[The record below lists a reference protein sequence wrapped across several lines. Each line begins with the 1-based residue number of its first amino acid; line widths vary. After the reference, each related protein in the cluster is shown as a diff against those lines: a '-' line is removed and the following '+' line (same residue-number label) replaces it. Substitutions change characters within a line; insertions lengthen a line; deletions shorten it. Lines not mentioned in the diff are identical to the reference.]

1 MNLEVEKV
9 IKYKMKKMSHLP
21 WHRVPRL
28 MININKKYYSETK
41 EKGRTKDEQWVGDES
56 AATFLRY

>member
-1 MNLEVEKV
+1 MPMNLEVENV

-41 EKGRTKDEQWVGDES
+41 EKGRTKDE
-56 AATFLRY
+56 